1 MFHQL
6 ELLKFHLMW
15 SIYLLLEP
23 TQYTHTLLKA
33 QQRENVQCILE
44 VNTKQWGQPAFNV
57 YFKIICLTQK
67 NLVSV

>member
-6 ELLKFHLMW
+6 ELLKFHFVW
-15 SIYLLLEP
+15 SIYLPLKS

-33 QQRENVQCILE
+33 QHTENVQCILE
-44 VNTKQWGQPAFNV
+44 VNTKQWGQPAFNA
-57 YFKIICLTQK
+57 YFKMICLMQE